1 MVSVGSKRT
10 EWKMQSAVLRG
21 TFPDSKSREK
31 VATFTKK
38 FLGTAW
44 RCKCPIRS
52 VVGAPG
58 DVDDMG
64 AQAFH
69 NLLDVLELLGAQV
82 GVVQNPV
89 VLLPVLML
97 TSQCING
104 TV

>member
-1 MVSVGSKRT
+1 
-10 EWKMQSAVLRG
+10 
-21 TFPDSKSREK
+21 
-31 VATFTKK
+31 
-38 FLGTAW
+38 
-44 RCKCPIRS
+44 
-52 VVGAPG
+52 
-58 DVDDMG
+58 MG

-69 NLLDVLELLGAQV
+69 NLHDVLELLGAQV